1 MADPRTDEL
10 QAYFRRSREAVDKAM
25 ADAAFMAAIL
35 SASAWGYPPVVAIQ
49 SAVSAVLI
57 LRLAPRV
64 GADPHAR
71 PLAELRAL
79 PNVTLRRATMAT
91 GLYDHGYLLAREALA
106 DHAPD
111 SGLPRQRQRPLA
123 RRADRADVQR
133 RDERPCLKALLL
145 PALGARRLVQ
155 IEHGQ
160 LSKIVTARARSRLIS
175 VMSP

>member
-1 MADPRTDEL
+1 MGQLCRLVGLAHD
-10 QAYFRRSREAVDKAM
+10 
-25 ADAAFMAAIL
+25 
-35 SASAWGYPPVVAIQ
+35 
-49 SAVSAVLI
+49 LI
-57 LRLAPRV
+57 
-64 GADPHAR
+64 G
-71 PLAELRAL
+71 RAQL
-79 PNVTLRRATMAT
+79 V
-91 GLYDHGYLLAREALA
+91 
-106 DHAPD
+106 